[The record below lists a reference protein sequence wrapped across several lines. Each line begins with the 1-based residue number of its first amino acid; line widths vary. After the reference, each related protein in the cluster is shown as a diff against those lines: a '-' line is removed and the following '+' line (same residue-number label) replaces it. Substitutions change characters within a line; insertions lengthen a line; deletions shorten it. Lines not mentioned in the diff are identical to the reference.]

1 METGNCKNFKTA
13 PSVKAGGAAASGR
26 VVDWAAVEKA
36 YCGTRQSTREIGR
49 VYGVSHTMVAKHA
62 AAKGWTRPP
71 KEEKTTSAPRV
82 GAPKRRP
89 PAATP
94 VSLSAAEARQERF
107 VAEYLLDLNGTQAYI
122 RTVPGTPERT
132 AQTMASRLLGKVEVQ
147 AAITAERAKTSATL
161 GLTRERVL
169 AEYAKLAFFDMRQ
182 AYHESGAL
190 KMPHELDEDAAAAIA
205 AYETVEMNGGDKDS
219 PPLLV
224 RKVKWSDRKAALD
237 SIMKAQGWNKS
248 DVGTPE
254 NPLVIRGM
262 TDAERAVRMSSL
274 LQANP
279 ALVATLAQLMGA
291 GAQQ

>member
-1 METGNCKNFKTA
+1 MDTNPNSSDNHS
-13 PSVKAGGAAASGR
+13 PDSASPPPR
-26 VVDWAAVEKA
+26 SIDWAAIHLV
-36 YCGTRQSTREIGR
+36 YTTTSNSTRDIGR
-49 VYGVSHTMVAKHA
+49 AHGVTHA
-62 AAKGWTRPP
+62 AIGKRARREGWERPEKEKQVSAKLA
-71 KEEKTTSAPRV
+71 KLEPR
-82 GAPKRRP
+82 
-89 PAATP
+89 
-94 VSLSAAEARQERF
+94 QQRF
-107 VAEYLLDLNGTQAYI
+107 VQEYLVDLNGTQAYI

-224 RKVKWSDRKAALD
+224 RKVKWFDRKAALD

-248 DVGTPE
+248 DVGTSE

-279 ALVATLAQLMGA
+279 ALVATLAQLMAA